1 MIFPPRDRLHPAPF
15 LKTIRGYSVP
25 ALRGDLLAG
34 VTVAIFAVPQA
45 IAYGMLAEIPPIHGL
60 YAAMVAAVV
69 AALWGGSPF
78 INTGPTNSASL
89 LTAAALAA
97 FVPGEQRLQALF
109 LFTLMVGLIRL
120 SMGLLRLGSL
130 VHFVPESAFL
140 GFTVG
145 VGSMIALGRLH
156 HFLGVGQS
164 AARWFPRQ
172 VWDKLVQ
179 IPEANPHALVIG
191 AGTLAIMFGL
201 NKHAKRYPVA
211 LLAIVFGIA
220 YARWMPGSGVVLVA
234 DIQAVPSGLPAP
246 SNPFFTDWH
255 LTAASLFPAAL
266 AVAVV
271 GLIEAV
277 SIGQVLA
284 VKHRRHLNM
293 NQEFFGQGLAMV
305 ASSFF
310 QGMPGSGSFSRSAL
324 IEQTGGVTRLANVYF
339 GLATALAVVL
349 LPGLLNLIPAASL
362 AGLLMFIGVK
372 LVDPVRIKRLWR
384 TSQLDVV
391 VMLTT
396 LLVTVLMRIEYGIFV
411 GIVLA
416 AMLILNKT
424 RTLHIQEILP
434 GPHGNF
440 EERPYTP
447 GSRHEPGAI
456 VALSVHGDL
465 SYGVAHEL
473 MEQLN
478 EITRVQEP
486 EIIVLRTRRAFSI
499 DFSCWNAIFEFA
511 RAFQQRGGEVYLTG
525 IDEKTRRTI
534 HDARAHKWIPDDHLF
549 LATETMM
556 ESFRAAMRQAAER
569 VQHPERIGGA
579 WQDWLEDPVVLSED
593 QIREIQ
599 LFLTGKVPEG
609 YRGNGADDPH

>member
-1 MIFPPRDRLHPAPF
+1 MIFPPRDRLHPLPF
-15 LKTIRGYSVP
+15 VKTLRGYTLP

-34 VTVAIFAVPQA
+34 VTVAIFAVPQV

-69 AALWGGSPF
+69 AALWGSSPF

-97 FVPGEQRLQALF
+97 FAPGEQRLQALF
-109 LFTLMVGLIRL
+109 LFTLLVGAIRL
-120 SMGLLRLGSL
+120 GMGLLRMGSL

-164 AARWFPRQ
+164 AAQWFPRQ
-172 VWDKLVQ
+172 VWDTLAQ
-179 IPEANPHALVIG
+179 LPNANPHALAIG
-191 AGTLAIMFGL
+191 VTTLAIMIGL
-201 NKHAKRYPVA
+201 NQYAKRFPVA
-211 LLAIVFGIA
+211 LLAIGAGIL
-220 YARWMPGSGVVLVA
+220 YARWMPGVEVTQVR
-234 DIQAVPSGLPAP
+234 DIQAVPSGLPAV
-246 SNPFFTDWH
+246 SSPFFSGWH
-255 LTAASLFPAAL
+255 LSAASLLPA
-266 AVAVV
+266 AVAVAIV

-293 NQEFFGQGLAMV
+293 NQEFAGQGLGMIV
-305 ASSFF
+305 SSFF

-324 IEQTGGVTRLANVYF
+324 IEQTGGVTRMANVYF
-339 GLATALAVVL
+339 GLATALAVVA
-349 LPGLLNLIPAASL
+349 LPSLLNLIPAASL
-362 AGLLMFIGVK
+362 AGLLMFIGLR

-384 TSQLDVV
+384 TSQLDVL
-391 VMLTT
+391 VMVTT
-396 LLVTVLMRIEYGIFV
+396 LLVTVLMKIEYGIFV

-424 RTLHIQEILP
+424 RVLHLQEILP
-434 GPHGNF
+434 GPDGAF

-478 EITRVQEP
+478 EIARVQEP

-511 RAFQQRGGEVYLTG
+511 RAYQLRGGTVYLTG
-525 IDEKTRRTI
+525 IDEQTRRTI

-549 LATETMM
+549 PATETMM
-556 ESFRAAMRQAAER
+556 ESFRNAMRQAGES
-569 VQHPERIGGA
+569 VKHPEKISGA
-579 WQDWLEDPVVLSED
+579 WQDWLEDPVALTED

-609 YRGNGADDPH
+609 YKSDGEEEAP